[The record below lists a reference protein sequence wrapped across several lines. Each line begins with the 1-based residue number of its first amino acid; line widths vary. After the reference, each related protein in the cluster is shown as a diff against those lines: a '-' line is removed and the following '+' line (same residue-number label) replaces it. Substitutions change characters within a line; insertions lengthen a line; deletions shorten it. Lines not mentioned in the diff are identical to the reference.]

1 MKIQKTSVTLRKKTL
16 AKGKKSLYLD
26 IYHNGQRW
34 YEFLKLYLSKGP
46 TPFDKSS
53 NKETINLAESLR
65 SKRYEEL
72 ISNKHGN
79 IASYRSQTL
88 LIPFVEEIA
97 GKHKKQNTINTWLST
112 IKHLNLYTEEK
123 PVTFAQITPKWVQGY
138 KDYLSSTL
146 SHNTAMAYFEKL
158 VTILN
163 KAVKDKIISDNPAS
177 GIERLK
183 KKGNH
188 RHYLTAE
195 ELQRLAVAECDLPD
209 LKKAFLFSALTGLR
223 LSDIELLKWRDIHHS
238 KELGYYIQY
247 SQKKTEGAEV
257 LPISAQA
264 RDIIGEAK
272 DRDSKVFH
280 LESRNWIGI
289 KLKFWLMRA
298 GINKPITFHSA
309 RHTHAT
315 LLLTSGADIY
325 TVSKLLGHKQVTTTQ
340 IYAKIIDK
348 KKVDTVNM
356 LPTINFGEVKDEK

>member
-1 MKIQKTSVTLRKKTL
+1 MKTQKTSVTLRKKTL
-16 AKGKKSLYLD
+16 TKGKKSLYLD
-26 IYHNGQRW
+26 IYHNGERW
-34 YEFLKLYLSKGP
+34 YEFLKLYLTKGP

-72 ISNKHGN
+72 MSNKHGN
-79 IASYRSQTL
+79 IASFRSQTL
-88 LIPFVEEIA
+88 LIPFVESIA
-97 GKHKKQNTINTWLST
+97 SKHKKQNTVNTWLST
-112 IKHLNLYTEEK
+112 IKHIKLYAEDK
-123 PVTFAQITPKWVQGY
+123 PVTFAEITPDWVQGY
-138 KDYLSSTL
+138 KEHLASTL
-146 SHNTAMAYFEKL
+146 SHNTALAYFEKM

-163 KAVKDKIISDNPAS
+163 KAVKDKIIQDNPAI

-195 ELQRLAVAECDLPD
+195 ELHRLAQAECDLPD

-223 LSDIELLKWRDIHHS
+223 LSDIELLKWRDINHS

-247 SQKKTEGAEV
+247 SQKKTDGAEV
-257 LPISAQA
+257 LPISKQA
-264 RDIIGEAK
+264 REIIGETK
-272 DRDSKVFH
+272 EPESKVFA

-289 KLKFWLMRA
+289 KLKYWLLRA
-298 GINKPITFHSA
+298 GIQKPITFHSA

-325 TVSKLLGHKQVTTTQ
+325 TVSKLLGHKKVETTQ

-348 KKVDTVNM
+348 KKVDAVNM
-356 LPTINFGEVKDEK
+356 LPTINFGEVKDGE